1 MCRTSAPAR
10 RCAATDRHKHAR
22 ADGDGGDGVRLRAPS
37 RRGWNLNRSFHPWR
51 LGEAPGTT
59 DARIRGLRNPQSRQ
73 RRRRAESWLR
83 WRLRRWWK
91 SQEQRLTTTTG
102 CSRRPRRL
110 SRPACWLARL
120 RQSTTRQRLCCRPW
134 SRRQAAQQGSMRPR
148 LQFRVRAAPTGSLL
162 RVGSARPPDGRH
174 RQPGSFQPPVPFDGW
189 RRPQGRHS
197 AMRSCSR
204 R

>member
-10 RCAATDRHKHAR
+10 RCAATDRHNHAR
-22 ADGDGGDGVRLRAPS
+22 ADGDGGGGVRLRAPS
-37 RRGWNLNRSFHPWR
+37 RRGWNLNWSFHPWR

-59 DARIRGLRNPQSRQ
+59 DARIGGLRNPQSRQ
-73 RRRRAESWLR
+73 RRRPAESGLR
-83 WRLRRWWK
+83 WRLRRWRK
-91 SQEQRLTTTTG
+91 SQEQRLTTTPG
-102 CSRRPRRL
+102 CLRRL
-110 SRPACWLARL
+110 RRSSRSACWLARL
-120 RQSTTRQRLCCRPW
+120 SRSRNQRRLRRQPRSRQ
-134 SRRQAAQQGSMRPR
+134 QAAQRGSRRSR

-174 RQPGSFQPPVPFDGW
+174 RQPGSLQPPVPFDGW
-189 RRPQGRHS
+189 RRPQEWHS